1 MVFVVQK
8 GSFYIAKR
16 WFLFCQQ

>member
-8 GSFYIAKR
+8 GGFCIAKR

>member
-8 GSFYIAKR
+8 GGFYIAKR
-16 WFLFCQQ
+16 WFLFC

>member
-8 GSFYIAKR
+8 GGFYIAKSR
-16 WFLFCQQ
+16 FLFCQQ